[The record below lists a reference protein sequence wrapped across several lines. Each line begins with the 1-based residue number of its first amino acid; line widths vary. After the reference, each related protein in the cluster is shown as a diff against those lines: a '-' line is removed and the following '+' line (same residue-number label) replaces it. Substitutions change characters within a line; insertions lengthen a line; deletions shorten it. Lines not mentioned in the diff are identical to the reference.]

1 MGELAEMAL
10 WVKSCLNSRFAVL
23 KRTTSHSNGR
33 DHVFE
38 VKCSVHSISVAP

>member
-10 WVKSCLNSRFAVL
+10 WVNSCLNSRFAVL
-23 KRTTSHSNGR
+23 KRTTWHSNGR

-38 VKCSVHSISVAP
+38 VKYSDRS